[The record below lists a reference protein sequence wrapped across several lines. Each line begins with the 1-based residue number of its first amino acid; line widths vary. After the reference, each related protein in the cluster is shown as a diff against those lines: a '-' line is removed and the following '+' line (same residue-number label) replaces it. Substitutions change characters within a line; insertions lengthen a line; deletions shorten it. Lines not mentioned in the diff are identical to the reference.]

1 MGGSGGSSVLYHI
14 AKLQRGE
21 LRMMGMHRLKTR
33 QVPLGTD
40 RHIPT
45 IGVDCNMV
53 INAVGRCKNDP
64 VTVLASTLEEWAD
77 DGFVIVPVVDG
88 KSPHEK

>member
-1 MGGSGGSSVLYHI
+1 MLYHI
-14 AKLQRGE
+14 AKLQRGK
-21 LRMMGMHRLKTR
+21 LYMMGMHRLKTR

-64 VTVLASTLEEWAD
+64 VTALASTMEEWAD
-77 DGFVIVPVVDG
+77 DGFVIVPVVDRIPPYT
-88 KSPHEK
+88 K